1 MTFDVDAVK
10 PSIQADAEKE
20 LSNKAGPSNEPGP
33 AALPVPVGL
42 PAAAPTEPTK
52 PTGGKPQLRRIK

>member
-1 MTFDVDAVK
+1 MTFEVDVAK
-10 PSIQADAEKE
+10 PALQTEAEKE
-20 LSNKAGPSNEPGP
+20 PGGRVGPSNEPGP
-33 AALPVPVGL
+33 AALPVPTGL